1 MVGDFCVILLVANTR
16 SYFLA
21 SRQSSVYFAIFCL
34 PENTLDVSYYLHF
47 VFDPHQC
54 RRLAI
59 DAVYAAAGID
69 VSECDV
75 CCKKVLR
82 VSDVK
87 TFQFNINICCT
98 C

>member
-1 MVGDFCVILLVANTR
+1 MFEKYIRYLNFCSLIFSLLIC
-16 SYFLA
+16 SD
-21 SRQSSVYFAIFCL
+21 FAIFCL

-54 RRLAI
+54 WRLAI